1 MPQVFIPAQWRDLTE
16 GQNQLAIEAGTLR
29 QVIEQLDA
37 RFPGIS
43 ARIVMDDRIRP
54 TLQVSIDGTLTSLG
68 LRSEVST
75 AREIHFL
82 PALGGG

>member
-1 MPQVFIPAQWRDLTE
+1 MPQIFIPAQWRDLTE
-16 GQNQLAIEAGTLR
+16 GQAQLKIEAATLR
-29 QVIEQLDA
+29 EVIGQLDA

-43 ARIVMDDRIRP
+43 ARIVKDDRIRP

-68 LRSEVST
+68 LRSRVGE

>member
-16 GQNQLAIEAGTLR
+16 GQAQLEIDAATLR
-29 QVIEQLDA
+29 QVIEQLDD
-37 RFPGIS
+37 RFPGIA
-43 ARIVMDDRIRP
+43 ARIVEDDHIRP
-54 TLQVSIDGTLTSLG
+54 SLQVSIDGTLSSLG
-68 LRSEVST
+68 LRSRVGE

>member
-16 GQNQLAIEAGTLR
+16 GQTQLELEATTLR

-37 RFPGIS
+37 RFPGI
-43 ARIVMDDRIRP
+43 ADRIVMDDRIRP

-68 LRSEVST
+68 LRSQVGET
-75 AREIHFL
+75 REIHFL